1 METRLEQTILN
12 NLILSEEY
20 TRKVIPFLRSEYF
33 TDSSEQLIFKITKE
47 YFDRY
52 TKNPTVE
59 ALLITLDKTTDQSD
73 KVVESSRQLLENLQA
88 EESPFEWIV
97 EETEQWCKDRAIYLA
112 VMSSIDVLDKK
123 SQRSTGEIPDLL
135 KDALSVSFD
144 THIGHD
150 VLEDADDRF
159 EFYNK
164 EEEKI
169 PFDLEYFNKITKGGL
184 PNKTLNICLAGTGV
198 GKSMFMC
205 HQASSCLLMGKNV
218 LYLTMEMSEE
228 KIAERIDANV
238 LNIPIKEIPDLSK
251 KQYTTKID
259 RLKNKTTGKLIV
271 KEYPTASAHVGHF
284 RHLLQEL
291 DIKKDF
297 QPDIIFIDYLNIC
310 ASYRIRPGAGA
321 NSYTLVKSIA
331 EELRGLAVEFDV
343 PIVSATQTTRS
354 GYGSTDI
361 GLEDTSESFGL
372 PATADLMFALIT
384 SDELEDLDQMVV
396 KQLKNRYNDPTIF
409 KRFVIGVD
417 RSRMKFYDV
426 EQEAQEELIDS
437 AEANDDTPIFDKGQ
451 NKKYSDFKI

>member
-33 TDSSEQLIFKITKE
+33 TDSSEQLIFKIAKE

-123 SQRSTGEIPDLL
+123 SQISTGEITDLL

-144 THIGHD
+144 TNIGND

-169 PFDLEYFNKITKGGL
+169 PF
-184 PNKTLNICLAGTGV
+184 
-198 GKSMFMC
+198 
-205 HQASSCLLMGKNV
+205 
-218 LYLTMEMSEE
+218 
-228 KIAERIDANV
+228 
-238 LNIPIKEIPDLSK
+238 
-251 KQYTTKID
+251 
-259 RLKNKTTGKLIV
+259 
-271 KEYPTASAHVGHF
+271 
-284 RHLLQEL
+284 EL
-291 DIKKDF
+291 
-297 QPDIIFIDYLNIC
+297 
-310 ASYRIRPGAGA
+310 
-321 NSYTLVKSIA
+321 
-331 EELRGLAVEFDV
+331 
-343 PIVSATQTTRS
+343 
-354 GYGSTDI
+354 
-361 GLEDTSESFGL
+361 
-372 PATADLMFALIT
+372 
-384 SDELEDLDQMVV
+384 
-396 KQLKNRYNDPTIF
+396 
-409 KRFVIGVD
+409 
-417 RSRMKFYDV
+417 
-426 EQEAQEELIDS
+426 
-437 AEANDDTPIFDKGQ
+437 
-451 NKKYSDFKI
+451 